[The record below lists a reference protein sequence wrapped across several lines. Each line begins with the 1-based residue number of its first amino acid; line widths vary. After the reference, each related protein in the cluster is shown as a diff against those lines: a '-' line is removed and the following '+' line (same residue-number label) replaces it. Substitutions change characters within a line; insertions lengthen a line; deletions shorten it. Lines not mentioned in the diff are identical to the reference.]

1 MLSSARKLL
10 RQPTFSR
17 FFSSQST
24 SSQSTSSQS
33 TSQSTNVASVL
44 LNDFTPDGANDKVKQ
59 AMSLRN
65 ASRKDLVKFQKKGAV
80 EEFQRFPGDTGSSPV
95 QIASLTVR
103 IEALRSHC
111 SQHKKDKHNR
121 RGLDALVTKRRKLMQ
136 YLERKD
142 FDSYADVVKK
152 LGLKALK

>member
-1 MLSSARKLL
+1 MGGGQQKC
-10 RQPTFSR
+10 FSR
-17 FFSSQST
+17 SPNLQIFSLSNDLRSATNIPKTLVT
-24 SSQSTSSQS
+24 S
-33 TSQSTNVASVL
+33 A
-44 LNDFTPDGANDKVKQ
+44 
-59 AMSLRN
+59 
-65 ASRKDLVKFQKKGAV
+65 
-80 EEFQRFPGDTGSSPV
+80 RFPGDTGSSPV